1 MYHSWRKAVID
12 QLIEVGGLH
21 FGEFLHKVW
30 LLILED
36 CCICHK
42 CDCFQSVIYSDSR
55 CPRISYQISE
65 CLQLYEAGWS
75 FRNPGAALVWDSSRL
90 ADIRADYFLP
100 HEYRGKDPQTS
111 SVKPVESVLFVCSSG
126 CRIGFYW
133 HQRSVSL
140 ALPRLFTHKQICS
153 QLSSVVI
160 QHWLNLIFT
169 YVTVCVSIS
178 WKTAPSS
185 CLPVETIWT
194 WTLLWLSSETSWRA
208 STKMWR
214 KKSLCVFL
222 LGTWLQPNM
231 SCRDMPS
238 L

>member
-1 MYHSWRKAVID
+1 MYNSWRKAVID
-12 QLIEVGGLH
+12 QLIEVGGLN
-21 FGEFLHKVW
+21 FGEFY
-30 LLILED
+30 I
-36 CCICHK
+36 K
-42 CDCFQSVIYSDSR
+42 CDSWYW
-55 CPRISYQISE
+55 RIVVFAINVTVFSLWFIRTAGVLALVTKSQNVFSF
-65 CLQLYEAGWS
+65 EAGWS